1 MDAKAPAVPADHI
14 DRFTAIV
21 GAANALREEVAIAP
35 YLIEPRNK
43 FRGRTPLVLRP
54 GSVSEVSAVL
64 RLANETSTPIVP
76 QGGNTGVVGGQ
87 IPDLSGREVVV
98 SLSRLNRIREVDT
111 EGDTM
116 TAEAGVILAEA
127 QRAAAAADRLFPMSL
142 ASEGSC
148 QIGGNLSTNAGGTA
162 VLAYGNT
169 RNMVLGV
176 EVVLASGEVWN
187 GLRKL
192 RKDNTGY
199 DLRDLFIGAEGTLGI
214 ITAAVLRLFAKPRG
228 RSVAFVGLKDP
239 NAALRLLDVARAQAA
254 SGLTAFELIP
264 RIGVDV
270 VLRHVPG
277 TRDPIAGRHDWYVL
291 MEVSSSRSEAD
302 AETAVET
309 IFSEG
314 VAQGVVEDG
323 VQARSLDQANA
334 FWRIRHALSEVQK
347 EEGGSI
353 KHDIAVPIAAVPE
366 FLVRAG
372 EAVTALIPGARPFPF
387 GHLGDGNIHYNI
399 SQPVGADKA
408 AFLARWD
415 EVNNVVH
422 AIVGELGGTISAEH
436 GIGQLKREMLKA
448 VKPPIELDLMR
459 RIKVAFDP
467 KGILNPGKVL

>member
-1 MDAKAPAVPADHI
+1 MDAKAPAVPADLI
-14 DRFTAIV
+14 DRFAAIV
-21 GAANALREEVAIAP
+21 GAANALCDEVAIAP

-87 IPDLSGREVVV
+87 IPDLSGRDVVV

-214 ITAAVLRLFAKPRG
+214 ITAAVLRLFPKPRG

-239 NAALRLLDVARAQAA
+239 EAALRLLDIAKAQAA

-264 RIGVDV
+264 RIGIDV

-277 TRDPIAGRHDWYVL
+277 TRDPIAGRHEWYVL

-302 AETAVET
+302 AEAAVEA
-309 IFSEG
+309 IFGEG

-323 VQARSLDQANA
+323 VLARSLDQANA

-415 EVNNVVH
+415 EVNTVVH
-422 AIVGELGGTISAEH
+422 AIVAELGGTISAEH